1 MSSDKFP
8 LELAN
13 LSITPDEVDFLRNE
27 CPYLDEAYLHYL
39 KSFRLRP
46 NEQVELSFQDLDSSA
61 DGDLHITVRG
71 LWVETILYEIPL
83 LALTSEAY
91 FKFCN
96 TDWDYDGQEERAY
109 WKAKT
114 LLEAGCVFS
123 DFGSRRRR
131 DYHTHDLVIQGLVR
145 ASKKCDGPGKL
156 TGTSNVH
163 LAMKHGI
170 PPVGTV
176 AHEWYMGIAAIT
188 NNYEEA
194 NELGLRYWV
203 ACFGEGVGNRI
214 LLLIRCRT
222 DPWDLGPGNRADR
235 YFWDSRFFQSF
246 QATNPPNY
254 NGISW
259 SSSDISFRGKRLNG
273 CRYREPS

>member
-1 MSSDKFP
+1 
-8 LELAN
+8 LAN
-13 LSITPDEVDFLRNE
+13 VTITPTELEFLRKE
-27 CPYLDEAYLHYL
+27 CPYLDKAHLNYLET
-39 KSFRLRP
+39 FRLRP
-46 NEQVELSFQDLDSSA
+46 SEQVELSFKELDASEY
-61 DGDLHITVRG
+61 GDLHITVRG

-96 TDWDYDGQEERAY
+96 TDWEYGGQEEKAY
-109 WKAKT
+109 LKGKT
-114 LLEAGCVFS
+114 LLEGGCLVS

-131 DYHTHDLVIQGLVR
+131 DYHTHDLVIKGLVR
-145 ASKKCDGPGKL
+145 ASKESGLKGKL

-170 PPVGTV
+170 APVGTV

-203 ACFGEGVGNRI
+203 GGFGEGV
-214 LLLIRCRT
+214 RT
-222 DPWDLGPGNRADR
+222 RRRPFKMAPH
-235 YFWDSRFFQSF
+235 
-246 QATNPPNY
+246 
-254 NGISW
+254 
-259 SSSDISFRGKRLNG
+259 
-273 CRYREPS
+273 

>member
-1 MSSDKFP
+1 VSSNRFS

-13 LSITPDEVDFLRNE
+13 LSISPDELDFLRKE

-46 NEQVELSFQDLDSSA
+46 NEQVELSFQELDSSA

-114 LLEAGCVFS
+114 LLEGGCLFS

-145 ASKKCDGPGKL
+145 ASKESDSQGKL

-214 LLLIRCRT
+214 LL
-222 DPWDLGPGNRADR
+222 
-235 YFWDSRFFQSF
+235 S
-246 QATNPPNY
+246 
-254 NGISW
+254 
-259 SSSDISFRGKRLNG
+259 
-273 CRYREPS
+273 